1 MAKGTDK
8 KKPPKLTGNTGTAG
22 DSGGGTKKK

>member
-8 KKPPKLTGNTGTAG
+8 KKPVKITGNFGTRDA
-22 DSGGGTKKK
+22 GGGTIKKK